1 MNTSTVRDLAPH
13 YIAMFILVLGVL
25 ATVRAAVGNLSFWI
39 EFMVIA
45 VIVFLYRPI
54 VMQLGIGPSGWE
66 R

>member
-1 MNTSTVRDLAPH
+1 
-13 YIAMFILVLGVL
+13 MFILVLGVL
-25 ATVRAAVGNLSFWI
+25 ATARAVVGDLSFWI

-45 VIVFLYRPI
+45 VIVFAYRPI